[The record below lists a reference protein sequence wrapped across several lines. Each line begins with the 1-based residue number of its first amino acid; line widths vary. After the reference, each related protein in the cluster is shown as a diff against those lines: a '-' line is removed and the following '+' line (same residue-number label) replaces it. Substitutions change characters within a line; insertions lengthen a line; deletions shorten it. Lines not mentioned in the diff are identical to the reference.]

1 MVELLP
7 VEKPQQVALIVVPP
21 VFSVIS
27 IIAVGLRV
35 LARRVANRSLELSD
49 WTIIASCI
57 LSVAFSGIVMSEGLV
72 GGGGWH
78 VLELTERYG
87 IEVLVRFLK
96 ISIGIQILWTLSLSL
111 CKISILILYCR
122 IFSIPFFQKL
132 CYGTAA
138 VIAAWSLST
147 ILLALLICQPMSDM
161 WTPVPQGHCG
171 DQVTS
176 YTVTGSINIVTD
188 LLVLC
193 LPLPYLLRLN
203 MALYKKLV
211 LTATFTVGL
220 FVCIVS
226 ALRLKSIRA
235 IDFADIT
242 YTVAEAQIWSALEP
256 ALGITVACVPVL
268 QPLCGGR
275 HSKTGTALPG
285 TRKLTTNGTRGA
297 SGGLDEEASS
307 SQHEL
312 HPRASN
318 VEDDA
323 ASRGSGVVN
332 GEFGHK
338 NESKNVQGGWVH
350 STERKVSVD
359 SVRTGQ
365 T

>member
-1 MVELLP
+1 M
-7 VEKPQQVALIVVPP
+7 
-21 VFSVIS
+21 
-27 IIAVGLRV
+27 
-35 LARRVANRSLELSD
+35 
-49 WTIIASCI
+49 
-57 LSVAFSGIVMSEGLV
+57 
-72 GGGGWH
+72 
-78 VLELTERYG
+78 
-87 IEVLVRFLK
+87 
-96 ISIGIQILWTLSLSL
+96 
-111 CKISILILYCR
+111 
-122 IFSIPFFQKL
+122 
-132 CYGTAA
+132 
-138 VIAAWSLST
+138 
-147 ILLALLICQPMSDM
+147 
-161 WTPVPQGHCG
+161 
-171 DQVTS
+171 
-176 YTVTGSINIVTD
+176 
-188 LLVLC
+188 
-193 LPLPYLLRLN
+193 
-203 MALYKKLV
+203 
-211 LTATFTVGL
+211 
-220 FVCIVS
+220 CIVS

-285 TRKLTTNGTRGA
+285 SRKLTTNGTRGA

-338 NESKNVQGGWVH
+338 NESKSVQGGWVH
-350 STERKVSVD
+350 SMERKVSVD